1 MRFAIGMQALEQ
13 AAVEAEV
20 GAQHLGDGEGEMPVG
35 NRVED
40 GPAQKLAEELDLPRH
55 ASRPGCKHFW
65 WQEGQNQRP
74 LQEKARM
81 YSCRQ

>member
-40 GPAQKLAEELDLPRH
+40 GPAQKLAEELDLLLACLP
-55 ASRPGCKHFW
+55 AG
-65 WQEGQNQRP
+65 
-74 LQEKARM
+74 
-81 YSCRQ
+81 RQVTAHP